1 MSTNKYK
8 YWEVSTT
15 QIIKANT
22 KAEALAAVAPRKMP
36 SAKVL
41 SSDVFAE
48 RISAS
53 EAHAAVA
60 QPV

>member
-1 MSTNKYK
+1 MSNNKLK

-22 KAEALAAVAPRKMP
+22 KAEAVAAVVPRKV
-36 SAKVL
+36 AGVKVL

-48 RISAS
+48 RISAGA
-53 EAHAAVA
+53 AHALAS